1 LGIQNQ
7 LYFNRGKSH
16 YTTGYHWS
24 DSKQKL
30 WQSFGSIQQHL
41 TVHQLNFQ
49 HLIEG
54 QWQINLVAEKV
65 NNQNINE
72 TFFNRDFK
80 LNEMTCKTRIN
91 VLFLQETLD

>member
-1 LGIQNQ
+1 LTTKLHFNPFDFENPSVLSHQLGIQNQ

-16 YTTGYHWS
+16 YTTGYQWG

-54 QWQINLVAEKV
+54 QWQINSSG
-65 NNQNINE
+65 
-72 TFFNRDFK
+72 
-80 LNEMTCKTRIN
+80 
-91 VLFLQETLD
+91 